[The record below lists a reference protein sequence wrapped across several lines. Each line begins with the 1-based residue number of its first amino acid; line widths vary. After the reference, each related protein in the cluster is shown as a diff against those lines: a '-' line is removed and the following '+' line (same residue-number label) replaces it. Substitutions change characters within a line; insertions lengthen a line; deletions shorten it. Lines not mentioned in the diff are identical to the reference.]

1 MFDPAAHT
9 YALDGVRVPGVT
21 DVIRAAGLMP
31 DMRFA
36 SDWHL
41 ERGRLVHAATHMHD
55 EDDLDESQLDPEIA
69 GRVRAWQAFRAE
81 AGARFVITAIERPCA
96 SSLPC
101 YAGTPDRVG
110 TWDGRPCVVDIKAG
124 EPADWHAIQLAAYRA
139 LTGTVDRLGVYL
151 RADGTY
157 KLVTYAA
164 REDWPV
170 FAGALACYHW
180 RQTRDLLTP
189 R

>member
-96 SSLPC
+96 SRSSHTRTAISLGMMNSKPSS
-101 YAGTPDRVG
+101 
-110 TWDGRPCVVDIKAG
+110 
-124 EPADWHAIQLAAYRA
+124 
-139 LTGTVDRLGVYL
+139 
-151 RADGTY
+151 
-157 KLVTYAA
+157 
-164 REDWPV
+164 PV
-170 FAGALACYHW
+170 
-180 RQTRDLLTP
+180 
-189 R
+189 